1 MQSKSSLFIFVRK
14 TGDVR
19 VLKLKDIKRDLLD
32 LSCDRAPA
40 PIEKALP
47 VIKALANKTRQLIID
62 LLLSTERSVDS
73 ISFQLALPQAV
84 VSQHLKILAR
94 SELVRCHQQGR
105 QRIYGVH
112 RKHAL
117 LIGLIFELM
126 SEKGNG

>member
-47 VIKALANKTRQLIID
+47 VIKALANKTRLLIID
-62 LLLSTERSVDS
+62 LLLTTERSVDS

-84 VSQHLKILAR
+84 VS
-94 SELVRCHQQGR
+94 
-105 QRIYGVH
+105 
-112 RKHAL
+112 
-117 LIGLIFELM
+117 
-126 SEKGNG
+126 

>member
-1 MQSKSSLFIFVRK
+1 M
-14 TGDVR
+14 
-19 VLKLKDIKRDLLD
+19 LKLKEIKPDLLD

-47 VIKALANKTRQLIID
+47 VIKALANKTRLLIID
-62 LLLSTERSVDS
+62 LLLTTERSVDS